1 MPLLGKLRHSVVG
14 REPLVFAAILAVVLF
29 VWVVVKLSSEIR
41 EHEPIRLDAAILKAL
56 RQHDDPHRLR
66 GPAWVESVVRDVT
79 ALGGV
84 VVLALVVCAVC
95 GFLLLINHKHMMWL
109 VLASTLGATAINST
123 LKLVID
129 RPRPEVV
136 PKLTDVRSES
146 FPSGHSA
153 MSAAVYLT
161 LGGLL
166 AQTVKQRRLKLYFMF
181 VALLVAFLVGASRV
195 ALGVHY
201 PSDVLAGWATGL
213 AWSLLCWL
221 AARYLQ
227 RRGAIEQEEEGP
239 PPATRLSSPKSTTPE
254 SNTL

>member
-1 MPLLGKLRHSVVG
+1 MSLLGKLRQSVIG
-14 REPLVFAAILAVVLF
+14 REPLVFAALLAIVLF
-29 VWVVVKLSSEIR
+29 VWVVIKLSSEIR
-41 EHEPIRLDAAILKAL
+41 EHEPIRLDDAILKSL
-56 RQHDDPHRLR
+56 RQSDDPHRLR

-95 GFLLLINHKHMMWL
+95 GFLILIDHKHMMWL
-109 VLASTLGATAINST
+109 VLASTLGAVAINST
-123 LKLVID
+123 IKYVID
-129 RPRPEVV
+129 RPRPTVV

-166 AQTVKQRRLKLYFMF
+166 AQTVKQRRLKLYFMS
-181 VALLVAFLVGASRV
+181 VALLVTFLVGASRV

-239 PPATRLSSPKSTTPE
+239 PPASTTPE
-254 SNTL
+254 SNPL

>member
-1 MPLLGKLRHSVVG
+1 MPLLGKLRNSVVG
-14 REPLVFAAILAVVLF
+14 REPLVFVAILVICLG
-29 VWVVVKLSSEIR
+29 VWVVVHLSEEVR
-41 EHEPIRLDAAILKAL
+41 EPTPLRLDSAILKAL
-56 RQHDDPHRLR
+56 RQPDDPHRLR

-84 VVLALVVCAVC
+84 IVLALVVGAVC
-95 GFLLLINHKHMMWL
+95 GFLVLIRHHHMMWL
-109 VLASTLGATAINST
+109 VLASTLGAVAINST
-123 LKLVID
+123 LKHVID
-129 RPRPEVV
+129 RPRPTVV

-181 VALLVAFLVGASRV
+181 VALGVAFLVGASRV

-201 PSDVLAGWATGL
+201 PSDVLAGWSTGL

-221 AARYLQ
+221 VARYLQ
-227 RRGAIEQEEEGP
+227 RRGAIEQEENA
-239 PPATRLSSPKSTTPE
+239 PAANATGRP
-254 SNTL
+254 SN

>member
-1 MPLLGKLRHSVVG
+1 MSPLFGKLRHSVIG
-14 REPLVFAAILAVVLF
+14 REPLVFAAILVIILG

-41 EHEPIRLDAAILKAL
+41 EREPLTFDAAILKAL
-56 RQHDDPHRLR
+56 RQPDDPRRLV
-66 GPAWVESVVRDVT
+66 GPAWVESVVRDTT

-84 VVLALVVCAVC
+84 VVLALVVSAVC
-95 GFLLLINHKHMMWL
+95 GFLILINHRHMMWL
-109 VLASTLGATAINST
+109 VLVSSLGATAINST
-123 LKLVID
+123 LKYVID

-166 AQTVKQRRLKLYFMF
+166 AQTVKQRRLKLYFMSI
-181 VALLVAFLVGASRV
+181 ALLVTFLVGASRV

-213 AWSLLCWL
+213 AWSLLCWV

-227 RRGAIEQEEEGP
+227 RRGAIEQEEAAPTSAGEP
-239 PPATRLSSPKSTTPE
+239 TH
-254 SNTL
+254 

>member
-1 MPLLGKLRHSVVG
+1 MPPLFGKLRQSFIG
-14 REPLVFAAILAVVLF
+14 REPLVFAALLAVVLG

-41 EHEPIRLDAAILKAL
+41 EGEAPSFDARILKAL
-56 RQHDDPHRLR
+56 RQPDDPHRLV
-66 GPAWVESVVRDVT
+66 GPPWVESMVRDVT

-84 VVLALVVCAVC
+84 IVLALVIGAVC
-95 GFLLLINHKHMMWL
+95 GFLVLMRLHHMMWL
-109 VLASTLGATAINST
+109 VLIATVGAVLINST
-123 LKLVID
+123 LKHVID

-166 AQTVKQRRLKLYFMF
+166 AQTVTKRRIKLYFLF
-181 VALLVAFLVGASRV
+181 VALLLTFLVGCSRV

-201 PSDVLAGWATGL
+201 PSDVLAGWSTGL

-221 AARYLQ
+221 VARYLQ
-227 RRGAIEQEEEGP
+227 RRGAVEQEVDPGEAV
-239 PPATRLSSPKSTTPE
+239 PATKP
-254 SNTL
+254 

>member
-1 MPLLGKLRHSVVG
+1 MPLLGKLRQSFVG
-14 REPLVFAAILAVVLF
+14 REPLVFAALLAVVLG
-29 VWVVVKLSSEIR
+29 VWVVVKLSGEIR
-41 EHEPIRLDAAILKAL
+41 EGEPPRFDVTILRAL
-56 RQHDDPHRLR
+56 RQPADPHRLR
-66 GPAWVESVVRDVT
+66 GPVWVESVVRDVT

-84 VVLALVVCAVC
+84 VVLALVIGAVC
-95 GFLLLINHKHMMWL
+95 GFLLLMRLHHMMWL
-109 VLASTLGATAINST
+109 VLVATVGAVLINST
-123 LKLVID
+123 LKRVID

-166 AQTVKQRRLKLYFMF
+166 AQTVTKRRIKLYFLF
-181 VALLVAFLVGASRV
+181 VALLLTFLVGCSRV

-201 PSDVLAGWATGL
+201 PSDVLAGWSTGL

-221 AARYLQ
+221 VARYLQ
-227 RRGAIEQEEEGP
+227 RRGAVEQAVDPGEPAPAP
-239 PPATRLSSPKSTTPE
+239 PKP
-254 SNTL
+254 

>member
-1 MPLLGKLRHSVVG
+1 MPPFLEKLRQSFIG
-14 REPLVFAAILAVVLF
+14 REPLVFAALLAVVLG

-41 EHEPIRLDAAILKAL
+41 EGEAPAFDARILKAL
-56 RQHDDPHRLR
+56 RQPDDPHRLR
-66 GPAWVESVVRDVT
+66 GPAWVESTVRDVT

-84 VVLALVVCAVC
+84 VVLALVIGAVC
-95 GFLLLINHKHMMWL
+95 GFLVLMRLHHMMWV
-109 VLASTLGATAINST
+109 VLIATGGAVLINST
-123 LKLVID
+123 LKHAID

-166 AQTVKQRRLKLYFMF
+166 AQTVTKRRIKLYFLF
-181 VALLVAFLVGASRV
+181 VALLLTFLVGCSRV

-201 PSDVLAGWATGL
+201 PSDVLAGWSTGL

-221 AARYLQ
+221 VARYLQ
-227 RRGAIEQEEEGP
+227 RRGAVEQEVDPGEAVP
-239 PPATRLSSPKSTTPE
+239 VTKP
-254 SNTL
+254 